1 MMKIRFPIGDWS
13 KDGHNQCEWYFA
25 TTELTVQEVRE
36 AHFMCSEIY
45 GFDIGDICTE
55 HEEDQINEDIVD
67 VLKRYNLIDEHFE
80 NEDIDSEQ
88 IFLILLGILNSI
100 YPALKLAPFTNK
112 KDYEDINFYGRDVKN
127 RHINTPGYGIF
138 LD

>member
-13 KDGHNQCEWYFA
+13 KDGHEQCDWYFA
-25 TTELTVQEVRE
+25 TTELSTQEVRE
-36 AHFMCSEIY
+36 AHFLCSEIY
-45 GFDIGDICTE
+45 GFDIGDICSE
-55 HEEDQINEDIVD
+55 YQEDQINEGIVS
-67 VLKRYNLIDEHFE
+67 VLKRYNLIDEHFD
-80 NEDIDSEQ
+80 NEDIDSHQ
-88 IFLILLGILNSI
+88 IFLIWLSILNSI
-100 YPALKLAPFTNK
+100 SPSLKLVPFDY